1 MTKQDFALKY
11 ESGEF
16 DNEETPQR
24 VQKELDNRSRALFGM
39 KTPKKIQSPQTK
51 PLKTLTA
58 KGVLNLSRKKDKTAD
73 INFFNANVN
82 SQKRIKVQASA
93 KVFSDTQT
101 LDDEILKE
109 VLGIHQGNVALIE
122 TVEKAIALTRKKYGK
137 EDNQTYVKG
146 YKNGQKAERQRI
158 LAIVVDYLSDD
169 EFGTLKKEVI
179 KDDRT

>member
-1 MTKQDFALKY
+1 MPLQEVSAPK
-11 ESGEF
+11 GE
-16 DNEETPQR
+16 E
-24 VQKELDNRSRALFGM
+24 KM
-39 KTPKKIQSPQTK
+39 KTKNQNPQTK

-93 KVFSDTQT
+93 KVFSDT
-101 LDDEILKE
+101 LRGDDEILLFCDKC
-109 VLGIHQGNVALIE
+109 IHNA
-122 TVEKAIALTRKKYGK
+122 EKIIALTRKECEKG
-137 EDNQTYVKG
+137 ENNQTYVKG
-146 YKNGQKAERQRI
+146 YKNGQKAERQKI

>member
-1 MTKQDFALKY
+1 
-11 ESGEF
+11 
-16 DNEETPQR
+16 
-24 VQKELDNRSRALFGM
+24 M
-39 KTPKKIQSPQTK
+39 KTKNQNPQTK

-146 YKNGQKAERQRI
+146 FKDGQKAERERI
-158 LAIVVDYLSDD
+158 LEMIDKLDFRNINEYSDAD
-169 EFGTLKKEVI
+169 WFIQELKKEI
-179 KDDRT
+179 EK